1 MLIDDE
7 AFLAP
12 FYDEHSHKHLFAPAR
27 MRASFNFLDRTLI
40 SAVDAK
46 KTNCV
51 DAIA

>member
-1 MLIDDE
+1 MTRRFGTVYDD
-7 AFLAP
+7 
-12 FYDEHSHKHLFAPAR
+12 HSHKHLFAPAR
-27 MRASFNFLDRTLI
+27 MRTSFNFLDRNLI